1 MILAAITV
9 LYLINVI
16 QGVMQWANIYLL
28 IGTNE
33 QTIAED
39 LVAEVAGSFAGNP
52 VLQDITNN
60 LPVIIA
66 DGLLVR
72 DLV

>member
-1 MILAAITV
+1 
-9 LYLINVI
+9 
-16 QGVMQWANIYLL
+16 MQWANIYLL

-39 LVAEVAGSFAGNP
+39 LVAEVEGSFAGNP